1 MRATTADLDLLA
13 QFLIVAETA
22 SFSSA
27 AKKLGVTKG
36 TVSRGVARL
45 ESMLGAELLHR
56 TTRQVALST
65 AGASLYERT
74 APQVAALRQ
83 ALGTLPEREVRPS
96 GNLRITAPVDLGS
109 ALLGEVSARFV
120 ARFPEVR
127 LDVHLTN
134 RRVDL
139 VGEGFDLALRAL
151 PGLPKDS
158 SMVARRVGQGEMA
171 FYASTAYVARRGTP
185 RTVGDD
191 DHEWIWF
198 RGLDPSDVGIK
209 LARPA
214 RILCDDFYFLREAIR
229 AGAGVGPLLPY
240 IAEPAVTSGELV
252 RVLTAHRVG
261 RATLY
266 LVYPSRKNVPRK
278 VTAFRDFLLDWLRT
292 HPLPKAAA

>member
-1 MRATTADLDLLA
+1 
-13 QFLIVAETA
+13 
-22 SFSSA
+22 
-27 AKKLGVTKG
+27 VTKG

-45 ESMLGAELLHR
+45 EGLVGAELLHR

-65 AGASLYERT
+65 AGAALYEKT

-96 GNLRITAPVDLGS
+96 GNLRLTAPVDLGS

-151 PGLPKDS
+151 PRSPQDS
-158 SMVARRVGQGEMA
+158 SLIARRLGQGELA
-171 FYASTAYVARRGTP
+171 FYASSAYVARRGTP
-185 RTVGDD
+185 RSVGDP
-191 DHEWIWF
+191 DHEWVWF
-198 RGLDPSDVGIK
+198 RGMAGSDLGRK
-209 LARPA
+209 LAGTP
-214 RILCDDFYFLREAIR
+214 RILGDDFYFLREAIR
-229 AGAGVGPLLPY
+229 AGAGVGALLPY
-240 IAEPAVTSGELV
+240 IAEPAVATGEIV
-252 RVLTAHRVG
+252 RVLAGQRVG
-261 RATLY
+261 RASLY

-292 HPLPKAAA
+292 HPLPRPVV

>member
-1 MRATTADLDLLA
+1 MDATTVDLDLLG
-13 QFLIVAETA
+13 QFLAVAETA
-22 SFSSA
+22 SFSAA

-45 ESMLGAELLHR
+45 ESTLGAELLHR

-65 AGASLYERT
+65 AGAALYEKT
-74 APQVAALRQ
+74 APQVAALRH

-96 GNLRITAPVDLGS
+96 GNLRLTAPVDLGS
-109 ALLGEVSARFV
+109 ALLGQVSARFV

-134 RRVDL
+134 RRVDI

-151 PGLPKDS
+151 PGPPKDS
-158 SMVARRVGQGEMA
+158 SMVARRLGQGEMG
-171 FYASTAYVARRGTP
+171 FYASTAYVARRGMP
-185 RTVGDD
+185 RGTGDV

-198 RGLDPSDVGIK
+198 RGLNPGAAGIT
-209 LARPA
+209 LANPP
-214 RILCDDFYFLREAIR
+214 RIVCDDFYFLREAIR

-252 RVLTAHRVG
+252 RVLATQHVG
-261 RATLY
+261 RASLY
-266 LVYPSRKNVPRK
+266 LIYPSRKNIPRK
-278 VTAFRDFLLDWLRT
+278 VTAFRDFLVDWLRT
-292 HPLPKAAA
+292 HPLVV